1 MARSR
6 ELGDLAAPNV
16 PVPVPVPLPL
26 PLPKPAAPAAL
37 AKRKRV
43 SSWLG
48 RSRSGRGH
56 GRVQVAR
63 MGMLGLSLALALLA
77 PARGAAQAGAYI
89 PVQSD
94 LLLQGRPAEG
104 VLVLHS
110 GYRNS
115 PYVDFDALVFVG
127 ATADAGEGD
136 VLTVSVLLREP
147 HGLGQ
152 ARLGRFIAGM
162 GAVGP
167 VQIDGAELTFRP
179 FSGSHLSVFGGMPVV
194 PQFGPRKFDWLAGG
208 RVGQE
213 LFDDRL
219 GLGVSYLH
227 RRDDGELDAEELG
240 ADASLRATSWLSFL
254 ATGSWSLI
262 ADGLA
267 ELRGSAFLHDQ
278 GWQVELFGTRRIA
291 ARLLPATSLFSVIG
305 AAASSSGGTEVS
317 WRAFPRLQ
325 FGGTLALEGLD
336 DELGYRAALRS
347 TLSLADSGP
356 GQIGVEAIRR
366 KLADEGFIGGAIRV
380 QVPLGSVVQAHATA
394 ELVAAD
400 QPRDRGELW
409 PWLRMGA
416 SWTPSADWLV
426 GGAVGLRATPEY
438 ERDVYAMLRVGYQ
451 TQLQP

>member
-1 MARSR
+1 
-6 ELGDLAAPNV
+6 
-16 PVPVPVPLPL
+16 
-26 PLPKPAAPAAL
+26 
-37 AKRKRV
+37 
-43 SSWLG
+43 
-48 RSRSGRGH
+48 
-56 GRVQVAR
+56 
-63 MGMLGLSLALALLA
+63 LSLALVLFAS
-77 PARGAAQAGAYI
+77 ARGAAQAGAYI
-89 PVQSD
+89 PVAGD

-162 GAVGP
+162 GALGP
-167 VQIDGAELTFRP
+167 VQIDGAELTLRP
-179 FSGSHLSVFGGMPVV
+179 FSGSHLSVFGGIPVV
-194 PQFGPRKFDWLAGG
+194 PEFGPRKFDWLAGG
-208 RVGQE
+208 RVGQH
-213 LFDDRL
+213 LFHDRL
-219 GLGVSYLH
+219 GLGVSFLH

-240 ADASLRATSWLSFL
+240 ADASLEAASFLSFQ
-254 ATGSWSLI
+254 AAGSWSLI

-267 ELRGSAFLHDQ
+267 ELRGAAFLHAE
-278 GWQVELFGTRRIA
+278 GWQVELFGARRIA

-305 AAASSSGGTEVS
+305 AAASSSGGAEAS

-356 GQIGVEAIRR
+356 GQIGVEAISR
-366 KLADEGFIGGAIRV
+366 KLAGEGFVGGAIRV
-380 QVPLGSVVQAHATA
+380 QVPIGAVLSAHASA
-394 ELVAAD
+394 ELVAAEE
-400 QPRDRGELW
+400 PRDRGELW

-416 SWTPSADWLV
+416 SWTPSADWLL
-426 GGAVGLRATPEY
+426 GAAVGLRATPEY
-438 ERDVYAMLRVGYQ
+438 ERETYALLRVGYQ
-451 TQLQP
+451 VQLQP